1 MYMNFKNLL
10 RKFSFT
16 AFLLFYA
23 STLFAQLTR
32 VTGLVTDGGSK
43 QNDPMPFV
51 SVGFVGTSVGMPT
64 NNQGRY
70 TISTDKPVKQ
80 IKISFLGYK
89 DAVFNIKPGVSQVIN
104 VRLMPAAAELKEVDV
119 KAGKKPKYRN
129 KNNPAVELIR
139 QVIAHRDQNRP
150 EAYNFVEYREY
161 DKMMFS
167 IANLS
172 AKIMRKKFLQKYKF
186 MLENRDSTT
195 VPGKSLLPIYLDEKL
210 SQYYYRKNPE
220 KERTVV
226 LGTRTVDYGGSIDK
240 EGVTEMF
247 KYMYAKVD
255 IYDNSINLMTNN
267 FLSPIAN
274 GGPTFYKYF
283 ITDTIKLDNGQ
294 KLIELSF
301 TPRNLEDM
309 LFEGK
314 IYITQDGNFAVQRA
328 YLGINKH
335 INLNFVKSMTISL
348 EFEQNPDGR
357 YHLSKSTNLADF
369 GINKNKNSGLF
380 GIRTLVYKNYL
391 VNQPRPDTT
400 YKKGAEDDVVSNE
413 VSHRSEQFWQKN
425 RLDTLS
431 AAESRVYKNVDSLS
445 HMKSF
450 QRTLDIATFLLAG
463 YKSFH
468 WFEVGPS
475 NAFYSFNPIEGL
487 KLRLGGRTT
496 PELSKRY
503 YFETYAAY
511 GFRDEKWKGFLSAT
525 YSLNNKSIYKFPQNY
540 IRASFN
546 RDTKIPGAQLR
557 FVQQDNF
564 LLSFKRGENDKYLYN
579 DLYKFDYVHEYENHF
594 SYTLSLNKLTQSPAG
609 SLYFINNTG
618 QINNLTTAEAS
629 LNLRYAPNEQ
639 FYQGKIYRVPIPSKY
654 PVISLDYTKGFKD
667 IVGGAYNYQTLH
679 ARIDRRTYLSQLG
692 YADAFIEGGKIFG
705 QVPYPLLNIF
715 RANQTYAY
723 DLYSYNLM
731 NFLEFV
737 SDRYVAVNID
747 QHFMGFFFNKIPLL
761 QKLKWRE
768 VASFKAIYGQ
778 LSNTN
783 NPNLH
788 PDLYQFPVR
797 ADGRPITYTLGNTPY
812 VEGSVGVENIFKFIR
827 VDYVRRFNYLDH
839 PDVSSN
845 GIRVRVKLD
854 F

>member
-1 MYMNFKNLL
+1 MDLRNFL
-10 RKFSFT
+10 RRYTFF
-16 AFLLFYA
+16 AFLVFYTSA
-23 STLFAQLTR
+23 LFAQTTT
-32 VTGLVTDGGSK
+32 VTGVVTDGGSK
-43 QNDPMPFV
+43 KNEVMPFV
-51 SVGFVGTSVGMPT
+51 SVGFMGTTIGAPT
-64 NNQGRY
+64 NANGRFS
-70 TISTDKPVKQ
+70 ISTDKPVKQ
-80 IKISFLGYK
+80 IKVSFVGYQ
-89 DAVFNIKPGVSQVIN
+89 DAYINITPGVAQVVN
-104 VRLMPAAAELKEVDV
+104 VRLIPSTEELQEVDV

-129 KNNPAVELIR
+129 KGNPAVELIR

-150 EAYNFVEYREY
+150 EAYNYVEYREY

-172 AKIMRKKFLQKYKF
+172 DKFAQKKFLQKYNF
-186 MLENRDSTT
+186 VLQNRDSTT
-195 VPGKSLLPIYLDEKL
+195 VPGKSLLPLYLDEKL
-210 SQYYYRKNPE
+210 SQYYYRKQPE
-220 KERTVV
+220 KERSVV

-240 EGVTEMF
+240 EGITEFF

-283 ITDTIKLDNGQ
+283 ITDTVTLDNGQ

-314 IYITQDGNFAVQRA
+314 IYITQDGNFAVQKA
-328 YLGINKH
+328 KLGINKH
-335 INLNFVKSMTISL
+335 INLNFVKSMDIDL
-348 EFEQNPDGR
+348 DFEQNPDGR

-380 GIRTLVYKNYL
+380 GIRTIVYKNYI

-400 YKKGAEDDVVSNE
+400 YKKGVEDDAADYAI
-413 VSHRSEQFWQKN
+413 SHRGEKFWDQN
-425 RLDTLS
+425 RLDTLTT
-431 AAESRVYKNVDSLS
+431 AEAKVYKNVDSLS

-450 QRTLDIATFLLAG
+450 QRTLDIATLLFAG
-463 YKSFH
+463 YKSFG

-475 NAFYSFNPIEGL
+475 NTFYSFNPIEGL

-496 PELSKRY
+496 PELSNRY

-511 GFRDEKWKGFLSAT
+511 GFKDEKWKGFLSAT

-546 RDTKIPGAQLR
+546 RDTKIPGAALQ
-557 FVQQDNF
+557 FVQEDNF

-579 DLYKFDYVHEYENHF
+579 DFYRFDYVHEFESHF
-594 SYTLSLNKLTQSPAG
+594 SYSLTLKKWTQTPAG
-609 SLYFINNTG
+609 SLYFQNNTG
-618 QINNLTTAEAS
+618 FINNLTTAEVS
-629 LNLRYAPNEQ
+629 LNLRYAPNEK
-639 FYQGKIYRVPIPSKY
+639 FYQGKIYRVPVPSTN
-654 PVISLDYTKGFKD
+654 PIISVDYTHDFKG
-667 IVGGAYNYQTLH
+667 IVGGSYDFQTVH

-692 YADAFIEGGKIFG
+692 YFDSFVEGGKIFG
-705 QVPYPLLNIF
+705 QVPYPLLTIF

-737 SDRYVAVNID
+737 SDKYVALNID

-768 VASFKAIYGQ
+768 VVSFKGIYGQ
-778 LSNTN
+778 LGDNN
-783 NPNLH
+783 NPALH
-788 PDLYQFPVR
+788 PNLYQFPVR
-797 ADGRPITYTLGNTPY
+797 ADGTPITYTLGNTPY
-812 VEGSVGVENIFKFIR
+812 IEGSVGVENIFKFIR

-839 PDVSSN
+839 PGVAAD

>member
-1 MYMNFKNLL
+1 MYMDFNSLL
-10 RKFSFT
+10 RKFSFA
-16 AFLLFYA
+16 AFLLFYTSA
-23 STLFAQLTR
+23 LFAQVTR
-32 VTGLVTDGGSK
+32 VTGVVTDGGSK
-43 QNDPMPFV
+43 KMETMPYV
-51 SVGFVGTSVGMPT
+51 SVGFAGTTIGTAT
-64 NNQGRY
+64 NSEGRY
-70 TISTDKPVKQ
+70 SISTDKPVKQ
-80 IKISFLGYK
+80 IKASFIGYE
-89 DAVFNIKPGVSQVIN
+89 DVFINIKQGVSQVVNIK
-104 VRLMPAAAELKEVDV
+104 LMPIETELTEVEV
-119 KAGKKPKYRN
+119 KAGKKKKYRN
-129 KNNPAVELIR
+129 KDNPAVELIR

-150 EAYNFVEYREY
+150 EAYNYVEYREY

-172 AKIMRKKFLQKYKF
+172 DKFAAKKFLRKYKF
-186 MLENRDSTT
+186 VLENRDSTT
-195 VPGKSLLPIYLDEKL
+195 VPGKSLLPLYLDEKL

-226 LGTRTVDYGGSIDK
+226 LGTRTVDYGGSLDQQGI
-240 EGVTEMF
+240 TEYF

-255 IYDNSINLMTNN
+255 IYDNNINLMTNN

-283 ITDTIKLDNGQ
+283 ITDTVTTDDGKKLV
-294 KLIELSF
+294 ELSF
-301 TPRNLEDM
+301 TPRNLQDM

-314 IYITQDGNFAVQRA
+314 IYITLDGNYAVQMA
-328 YLGINKH
+328 KLGINKN
-335 INLNFVKSMTISL
+335 INLNFVKSMNISL

-369 GINKNKNSGLF
+369 GINKKKNGGLF

-391 VNQPRPDTT
+391 VNQPRPDTA
-400 YKKGAEDDVVSNE
+400 YEKGVEDAVISNE
-413 VSHRSEQFWQKN
+413 VSHRSEQFWQEN
-425 RLDTLS
+425 RLDTLTT
-431 AAESRVYKNVDSLS
+431 AEAKVYKNIDSLS

-450 QRTLDIATFLLAG
+450 KRTMDIATLLFAG
-463 YKSFH
+463 YKSFN
-468 WFEVGPS
+468 WFELGPA
-475 NAFYSFNPIEGL
+475 NTFYSFNPIEGL

-511 GFRDEKWKGFLSAT
+511 GFKDEKWKGFLSAT

-546 RDTKIPGAQLR
+546 RDTKIPGASLR
-557 FVQQDNF
+557 FVQEDNF

-594 SYTLSLNKLTQSPAG
+594 SYNLTLKKLTQSPTG

-618 QINNLTTAEAS
+618 QINNLTTAEVS
-629 LNLRYAPNEQ
+629 LNLRYAPHEQ
-639 FYQGKIYRVPIPSKY
+639 FYQGKIYRVPIPGKY
-654 PVISLDYTKGFKD
+654 PIINFDYTRGLKNV
-667 IVGGAYNYQTLH
+667 VGSAYNFQSVH
-679 ARIDRRTYLSQLG
+679 ARVDKRIYLSQLG

-705 QVPYPLLNIF
+705 QVPYPLLTIF
-715 RANQTYAY
+715 HANQTYAY

-737 SDRYVAVNID
+737 SDRYVALNID
-747 QHFMGFFFNKIPLL
+747 QHFMGFFFNKIPLFK
-761 QKLKWRE
+761 KLKWRE

-778 LSNTN
+778 LSDKN
-783 NPNLH
+783 NPSLH

-797 ADGRPITYTLGNTPY
+797 GDGTPITYSLGDTPY
-812 VEGSVGVENIFKFIR
+812 IEGSVGVENIFKFIR
-827 VDYVRRFNYLDH
+827 IDLVRRFNYLDH
-839 PDVSSN
+839 PGVSPY
-845 GIRVRVKLD
+845 GIRARVKLN